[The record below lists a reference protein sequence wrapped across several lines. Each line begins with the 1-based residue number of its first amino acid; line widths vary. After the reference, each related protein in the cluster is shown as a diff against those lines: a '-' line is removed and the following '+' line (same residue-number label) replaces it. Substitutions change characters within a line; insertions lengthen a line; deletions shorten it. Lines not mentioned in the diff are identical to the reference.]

1 MSVITDQ
8 SVGDTV
14 VSLQV
19 PDRKTDKERRRKKK
33 EERERERENS
43 NSNMKTLFYK
53 DCSLGSVKN
62 LTTSPC

>member
-19 PDRKTDKERRRKKK
+19 PDRKTDKERRER
-33 EERERERENS
+33 EEGRERERELKLKHENFI
-43 NSNMKTLFYK
+43 LQG
-53 DCSLGSVKN
+53 L
-62 LTTSPC
+62 